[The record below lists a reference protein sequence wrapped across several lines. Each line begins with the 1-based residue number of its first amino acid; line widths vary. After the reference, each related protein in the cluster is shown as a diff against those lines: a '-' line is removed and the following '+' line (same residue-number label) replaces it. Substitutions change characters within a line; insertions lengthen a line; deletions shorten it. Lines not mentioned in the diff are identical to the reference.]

1 MSAAKRKPKP
11 EPAHPALA
19 VVPPKPRRWLITKL
33 DVFAEHEYVRIV
45 NAVDEQGALAQV
57 ADLIDSGAEV
67 RATSIYR
74 LGLAEKAALIARD
87 HSLALIINWIRN
99 GGERMP
105 RTWMICRFL
114 PQGQYEF
121 VARVEAD
128 DMLSAFAQV
137 EQKIPAGGGEFR
149 IATDITNAELVLW
162 HTREYPPQQGLG
174 LEAAI
179 AKALASP
186 TGLRRWL
193 ITQRD
198 LQIHR
203 GIFAITSAS
212 ASDALEA
219 ARQAVGPGP
228 AGSERIA
235 TDITEPWAAIAAAE
249 IGGEPGLVDAIRRV
263 TGRGLK

>member
-1 MSAAKRKPKP
+1 MTEKRKPKP
-11 EPAHPALA
+11 APPTLA
-19 VVPPKPRRWLITKL
+19 VVEPKSRRWLITQL
-33 DVFAEHEYVRIV
+33 DVYNEHEYVRIV
-45 NAVDEQGALAQV
+45 SALDEKGALDQV
-57 ADLIDSGAEV
+57 ADLAAQGKAL

-74 LGLAEKAALIARD
+74 LGLAEKAALIAHD
-87 HSLALIINWIRN
+87 HSLALIINWLRN

-105 RTWMICRFL
+105 QTWVVCRFFKS
-114 PQGQYEF
+114 GWDGNEF
-121 VARVEAD
+121 VATVEAD
-128 DMLSAFAQV
+128 GILSAFEKV
-137 EQKIPAGGGEFR
+137 EKAVPPRPDEFR
-149 IATDITNAELVLW
+149 TAIDITNPELALYRV
-162 HTREYPPQQGLG
+162 RNYPDRSGY
-174 LEAAI
+174 EAII

-212 ASDALEA
+212 GADALEA
-219 ARQAVGPGP
+219 ARQAIGPGP

-235 TDITEPWAAIAAAE
+235 TDITEPWSAIAAAE
-249 IGGEPGLVDAIRRV
+249 MGGEPGLVNAIRRV